1 MKNLLLPL
9 MLVIALNGCT
19 EKSPNE
25 SAAIEEQAVV
35 APAAKAYASEPTTPA
50 GYDEV
55 KPSKTAAEYLAERK
69 QREEAARK
77 EYEDIVM
84 SSPDDSKE
92 QLAIT
97 VRKMKELGY
106 INK

>member
-1 MKNLLLPL
+1 MKNLLVPL
-9 MLVIALNGCT
+9 MLVVTLNACT
-19 EKSPNE
+19 GKSPNE
-25 SAAIEEQAVV
+25 SAAVEDQAVA
-35 APAAKAYASEPTTPA
+35 APAAEAYVPAPATPA
-50 GYDEV
+50 SADEV

-77 EYEDIVM
+77 EYEAVVM

>member
-1 MKNLLLPL
+1 MKILLAPL
-9 MLVIALNGCT
+9 MLVIALNGCAD
-19 EKSPNE
+19 KSSNE
-25 SAAIEEQAVV
+25 SATVEDQLVV
-35 APAAKAYASEPTTPA
+35 APAAQAYVPTPA
-50 GYDEV
+50 TPEGYEEGNT
-55 KPSKTAAEYLAERK
+55 SKTAAEYLAERK

-77 EYEDIVM
+77 EYEDAVM

>member
-1 MKNLLLPL
+1 MKNLLVPL

-25 SAAIEEQAVV
+25 SAAIEEQAAV
-35 APAAKAYASEPTTPA
+35 APAAEAYAPTPA
-50 GYDEV
+50 TPEGYDAV
-55 KPSKTAAEYLAERK
+55 KPSKTAAEYLADRK
-69 QREEAARK
+69 QREDAARK
-77 EYEDIVM
+77 EYEETVM
-84 SSPDDSKE
+84 NSSDDSKE